1 MGWYRRG
8 ETVPSQDRQ
17 PVHLTLRRTGDVI
30 TADLAETGV
39 LIPRSETHV
48 DDAFLDELVAEM
60 GRVALVAAQ
69 RGEGAAGGGE
79 RGLARVGGL
88 IFSHL
93 LTEQAR
99 RCLTETP
106 TTNLYLRL
114 DERLV
119 HVPWELCHDG
129 EDFLISKFRIGRQVI
144 TAQPIPESQGT
155 ASRKGLRMLLVA
167 DPTETLPHA
176 VAEAERLCSLLDA
189 VPGIEVTLLAGKS
202 VRRVAL
208 LGALQEHDVVH
219 FAGHSHYDAAVPSRS
234 GWRLAEGILTAAEL
248 AKLRPPPFLVF
259 SNSCEAATSAS
270 WGPRAGYE
278 PQAFGIG
285 SAFLLAGVPNY
296 VGTFWVLH
304 DAESLDFATA
314 CHRAL
319 VSGASLGESLAEARR
334 AVIAAHGRDGL
345 TWASYSLYGDP
356 AFRPLDT
363 GTARAPEPTALR
375 SAPAREAYRFE
386 VSLGATRERAPQV
399 GRVAEGPRIVGRDAD
414 LARLDIALRAA
425 HRGERGVWF
434 VSGPPGMGKTA
445 LVETL
450 ASRVRADGEAWV
462 AHGQAIEQYG
472 SGEAYLPILE
482 ALGRL
487 GREPEGNAVVA
498 LLRRHAPTWLAQLPG
513 LVAPAEHETLLR
525 WAQASTRE
533 RMLRELAELFEAIAR
548 EHPVVLLLEDLHWS
562 DHSTLESIAYLAQ
575 RREPARLLVIGTY
588 RAAEV
593 STGEHPLR
601 AITQELRARRQ
612 SEEIR
617 LEPLDEDAIAAY
629 LRARLGPAPVDAAVP
644 RLIFQRTEG
653 HPLFFVSMVDYAL
666 REGLLAEE
674 RGRWR
679 LREGAEA
686 LALRIPDG
694 LRPMIERQVE
704 TLSPEEQSVLEAA
717 GVVGAEFSIA
727 EVAAALDAEPEEIDD
742 RCEALAW
749 RGQLLRSVG
758 VDEWPDGTLGGR
770 YRFTHALY
778 QNVLYDRV
786 APARRMRLHRR
797 IGERKEA
804 AFGARSGEIAG
815 ELAAHFE
822 AARDTHRAVAHRIRA
837 GEVAV
842 RRHADREAIDHFRRA
857 LALLPRLGDRA
868 ERSALE
874 LSILVKL
881 ATPLM
886 STEGYAA
893 ADVGAVFERAHALSR
908 QVAPGPHLAPLL
920 RGLMSFYQVRA
931 RCAAAEEVGE
941 ELLALCE
948 RGDADATARVQ
959 AHYGHGVTLYDR
971 ARLEPAR
978 VHLERALELYDPE
991 SHATHVEVYGGYDPG
1006 AGSLAWLGWI
1016 QWLRGFPDRAIE
1028 SARRACDLA
1037 AKLDHRFSTTFTCL
1051 AIAVVH
1057 LYRGEVD
1064 DALPFILRGREISRD
1079 DGFAYQGAVLAGTH
1093 GWASLAQGRTD
1104 EALGILEESIR
1115 AQKATG
1121 AEAALPAYLRLL
1133 AYAELRR
1140 GDPRAG
1146 LGHVKE
1152 GLEIAERNQDWLFV
1166 CQMRRSHGE
1175 LLLACGDEA
1184 TFGVAEAA
1192 HRSDLA
1198 LARELQVPMFEIEA
1212 VAGLARFLM
1221 HRGRREDAR
1230 DLLAPVCERL
1240 AGSVEDV
1247 VLRDVRQLL
1256 AAC

>member
-60 GRVALVAAQ
+60 GGVARIAAQ
-69 RGEGAAGGGE
+69 RGEGATGGGE

-93 LTEQAR
+93 LTEPAR

-106 TTNLYLRL
+106 STDLYLRL

-129 EDFLISKFRIGRQVI
+129 RDFLITKFRVGRQVI
-144 TAQPIPESQGT
+144 TAQPIPEPQRAT
-155 ASRKGLRMLLVA
+155 SRKGLRVLLVA

-176 VAEAERLCSLLDA
+176 VAEAERLCSLLDD

-202 VRRVAL
+202 VRRVTL
-208 LGALQEHDVVH
+208 LAALQEHDVVH
-219 FAGHSHYDAAVPSRS
+219 FAGHSHYDPAVPSRS
-234 GWRLAEGILTAAEL
+234 GWRLAEGVLTAAEL

-319 VSGASLGESLAEARR
+319 VSGASLGESLDEARR

-363 GTARAPEPTALR
+363 GAAPAPEPNALR
-375 SAPAREAYRFE
+375 SAPAREPYRFE
-386 VSLGATRERAPQV
+386 VSLASNRERRPQAV
-399 GRVAEGPRIVGRDAD
+399 RVAEGPRIVGRDAD
-414 LARLDIALRAA
+414 LARLETALRAA
-425 HRGERGVWF
+425 SRGERQVCF

-450 ASRVRADGEAWV
+450 TARVRSDGGAWI

-472 SGEAYLPILE
+472 SGEAYLPLLE

-487 GREPEGNAVVA
+487 GRETEGSAVVP

-548 EHPVVLLLEDLHWS
+548 EHPIVLLLEDLHWS

-588 RAAEV
+588 RPAEV
-593 STGEHPLR
+593 STGDHPLR

-617 LEPLDEDAIAAY
+617 LEPLDETGITAY
-629 LRARLGPAPVDAAVP
+629 LRARLGPSPVDPVVP
-644 RLIFQRTEG
+644 GLIFERTEG
-653 HPLFFVSMVDYAL
+653 HPLFFVAMVDYAL

-674 RGRWR
+674 RGRWT
-679 LREGAEA
+679 LPKGGEA
-686 LALRIPDG
+686 LASRIPDG

-704 TLSPEEQSVLEAA
+704 TLGAEEQSLLEAA

-727 EVAAALDAEPEEIDD
+727 EVAAALEADPEEIDD

-758 VDEWPDGTLGGR
+758 IDEWPDGTVGGR

-786 APARRMRLHRR
+786 APARRVRLHRR

-804 AFGARSGEIAG
+804 AFGIRSAEIAG
-815 ELAAHFE
+815 ELASHFE
-822 AARDTHRAVAHRIRA
+822 AARDTRRAVDYRIRA

-842 RRHADREAIDHFRRA
+842 RRYADREAIDHFRRA
-857 LALLPRLGDRA
+857 LALLPRLGEA
-868 ERSALE
+868 PERLGLE

-893 ADVGAVFERAHALSR
+893 SDVGAVFERAHALSR

-920 RGLMSFYQVRA
+920 RGLVSFYQVRA
-931 RCAAAEEVGE
+931 RLTAASEVGE

-948 RGDADATARVQ
+948 RGDADAEARVQ
-959 AHYGHGVTLYDR
+959 AHYGHGVTLYDNG
-971 ARLEPAR
+971 RLEPAR
-978 VHLERALELYDPE
+978 VHLERALELYDVERHPK
-991 SHATHVEVYGGYDPG
+991 HVEIYGGYDPG

-1016 QWLRGFPDRAIE
+1016 HWLRGSPDRAME
-1028 SARRACDLA
+1028 STRRACELA
-1037 AKLDHRFSTTFTCL
+1037 DKLDHRFSTTFTCL
-1051 AIAVVH
+1051 AIAIVH
-1057 LYRGEVD
+1057 LYRGEVEQ
-1064 DALPFILRGREISRD
+1064 ALPHILRGREIARE
-1079 DGFAYQGAVLAGTH
+1079 DGFAYQGAVLSGTY
-1093 GWASLAQGRTD
+1093 GWASLVQGRTE
-1104 EALGILEESIR
+1104 EALPILEESLR

-1133 AYAELRR
+1133 AYAKLRL
-1140 GDPRAG
+1140 GDAESG
-1146 LGHVKE
+1146 LAYVRE
-1152 GLEIAERNQDWLFV
+1152 GLEIAERNQDMLFLGP
-1166 CQMRRSHGE
+1166 MYRAHGE
-1175 LLLACGDEA
+1175 LLLACGDQT
-1184 TFGVAEAA
+1184 TFDTAEAA
-1192 HRSDLA
+1192 HRSDLRI
-1198 LARELQVPMFEIEA
+1198 ARELDVPIFELEA
-1212 VAGLARFLM
+1212 VAGLARFLLY
-1221 HRGRREDAR
+1221 RGRRDDAR
-1230 DLLAPVCERL
+1230 ELLAPVCDRL
-1240 AGSVEDV
+1240 GGSVDES